1 MTEAEKLAAL
11 DRAATQGVWETGD
24 RMEANYVWASKTHLA
39 CFSSTTDDGLGSD
52 TFERGKSEAVANADL
67 ACALVNA
74 YRANQLV
81 LIGPDAV
88 GDVARAICNAHCVE
102 MYGVIDSHMIE
113 NEWADW
119 IPEARA
125 AIAALGVK

>member
-11 DRAATQGVWETGD
+11 SEAATSELINLDTLPDQIQSLRNHAEERRNKGWLKSAANLEASAYLIET
-24 RMEANYVWASKTHLA
+24 LA
-39 CFSSTTDDGLGSD
+39 A
-52 TFERGKSEAVANADL
+52 EVAT
-67 ACALVNA
+67 

-88 GDVARAICNAHCVE
+88 EVVARAICNAHCEE
-102 MYGVIDSHMIE
+102 MYGVIDSHMVE

-125 AIAALGVK
+125 ALAALGVK